1 MPGTSVRKTGRCSS
15 HGRGSVLTHFTSA
28 EPLVSARHP
37 IRLLETQEAAVH
49 SGSSLCTEAVE
60 RQVGYCD
67 TV

>member
-1 MPGTSVRKTGRCSS
+1 MPGMSMRKTDRCSS
-15 HGRGSVLTHFTSA
+15 RGRGSVLTHFTFA

-37 IRLLETQEAAVH
+37 IRVLETREAAAH